1 MARPTAK
8 PALSKAPT
16 RAHPVAPPTVA
27 SPAVKAPEVSAVVAE
42 SPAPPV
48 TPEVI
53 AEDRKVMYS
62 ARIRESLRR
71 QVKRH
76 AADTDLTVE
85 EITEAALTE
94 YLKNRSQQA

>member
-1 MARPTAK
+1 MARPAAK

-16 RAHPVAPPTVA
+16 RTHPVAPPTVA
-27 SPAVKAPEVSAVVAE
+27 SPVVEAPEVSAVVAE
-42 SPAPPV
+42 SLAPV
-48 TPEVI
+48 TPKVV
-53 AEDRKVMYS
+53 AEERKVMYS

-94 YLKNRSQQA
+94 YLTNHSQQA